1 MYMHKLNKA
10 AAGRRRRQI
19 GAALPMVIAGLLG
32 MLVIAGLTLDTS
44 HALANKTRLQS
55 TVDAAALA
63 AAKSYDQTP
72 DVVLANGVALALF
85 GINADG
91 AGNHELDRAFDA
103 GDITVTVQWSETLN
117 PFVSTGIGPYVRVI
131 ATGFSISSSLSV
143 LLGIDAIDMVSSAV
157 AGPSPTINTACNIA
171 PMVACALDPEDPD
184 LFGYTAGSLQVL
196 KQGAP
201 DENCDAET
209 GVGCGNFHLIRL
221 DCPGGDC
228 VRENIAGGWDG
239 CVSGGDTVETEPG
252 NTVGPSV
259 QGLNTRFGL
268 YSGAMSPD
276 MYPPDVVTRAPDPAL
291 AYDSGTITQNS
302 VEASSASIDYG
313 WTDYQ
318 DDVYYA
324 RYTNPPPTGIFERRV
339 LAIPIARCT
348 GEDSGQSTLEVVGFG
363 CYFLVQPAIQ
373 KGNEAEIYGQF
384 IQGCT
389 ANGAPG
395 PDPFSGPDPYIIQL
409 YKDPDSGD
417 S

>member
-1 MYMHKLNKA
+1 MYMHKLNKT
-10 AAGRRRRQI
+10 AAGRRRRQS

-171 PMVACALDPEDPD
+171 PLVACALDPDDPD
-184 LFGYTAGSLQVL
+184 LFGFNAGQLEVL
-196 KQGAP
+196 KSGAGDP
-201 DENCDAET
+201 SDI
-209 GVGCGNFHLIRL
+209 GPGNFQLVRL

-239 CVSGGDTVETEPG
+239 CISGGETVETEPG
-252 NTVGPSV
+252 NTVGPTV
-259 QGLNTRFGL
+259 QGLNTRFGD

-276 MYPPDVVTRAPDPAL
+276 MYPPDVVTTTPDPAL
-291 AYDSGTITQNS
+291 NYDDAGDMILQSG
-302 VEASSASIDYG
+302 VEATSASIDYG
-313 WTDYQ
+313 WTNYQ

-324 RYTNPPPTGIFERRV
+324 RYTNPPPAGVFERRV
-339 LAIPIARCT
+339 LAIPIARCD
-348 GEDSGQSTLEVVGFG
+348 GSDSGQSTLDVVGFG
-363 CYFLVQPAIQ
+363 CYFLVQPVVQ
-373 KGNEAEIYGQF
+373 KGNEAQIFGQF

-389 ANGAPG
+389 ANGSPG